1 VARYFDK
8 REQRWKSIPDCSKHG
23 LVWSE
28 QTQRC
33 EKITGLGFM
42 GADFYNDDYYTGGGD
57 SGAYGGGGDGYYD
70 GGGSLDYGFDT
81 TSWPTFDQY
90 YGTSDI
96 GAGGDFN
103 YGYGFDAGLP
113 PDYAPGFGP
122 ETGFMDLG
130 GGYAYDPS
138 TDSILDTGLQQPGS
152 DLFGAFFDYYSAQ
165 GYDDYTAMQMA
176 SEGASAGSILME
188 TYEQGTTQP
197 PIFPDIQYFP
207 LPYVPDYNYWQSPP
221 YVPDFE
227 QYYPLPLPPSD
238 SAQPNLPP
246 YCPAGQYHPYPIGHP
261 QQNVCVPFPQAITQA
276 PKPPTGTS
284 GAPAPAPKPPA
295 QQKPPTQ
302 QQCPAGYYKAANG
315 QCLPIPRCTTPG
327 TVFDQARGICVPKS
341 QAVSPLPGEAED
353 FFANLKNIPWWVWL
367 ALGGAF
373 LLSKDDDG
381 KKTTVTYRRA
391 R

>member
-1 VARYFDK
+1 VAKYFDK
-8 REQRWKSIPDCSKHG
+8 REGREKTIPDCSKHG
-23 LVWSE
+23 LVWNK

-33 EKITGLGFM
+33 EKIAGLGFM

-57 SGAYGGGGDGYYD
+57 SGAYGGDGGYYD

-113 PDYAPGFGP
+113 PDYALGFGP

-138 TDSILDTGLQQPGS
+138 TGGVLDTGLQQPGS

-176 SEGASAGSILME
+176 ATDAAGGSILTE
-188 TYEQGTTQP
+188 TYEQAPP
-197 PIFPDIQYFP
+197 PILPNLPEQYFALPPPPYDYGFWAGYSPTFPEQYFP
-207 LPYVPDYNYWQSPP
+207 LPP
-221 YVPDFE
+221 
-227 QYYPLPLPPSD
+227 PPSNT
-238 SAQPNLPP
+238 AQPNLPP

-261 QQNVCVPFPQAITQA
+261 QQNVCVPFPTATTNV
-276 PKPPTGTS
+276 PKPPTS
-284 GAPAPAPKPPA
+284 QPSPAPAPKPPA

-302 QQCPAGYYKAANG
+302 QQCPQGYYRTSTG
-315 QCLPIPRCTTPG
+315 QCLPIPKCTTPG
-327 TVFDQARGICVPKS
+327 TVFDQARGTCVPKG

-373 LLSKDDDG
+373 LLSRDDGG